1 MMLGIGFLGGLLIAW
16 CVVTGVLV
24 LVLIYRGVLSMREE
38 DQLFLDRAEDHIVR
52 EQKEVVQKLITLGRY
67 VTALGI
73 ASGILLLV
81 IATIWVWRGLT
92 SNP

>member
-1 MMLGIGFLGGLLIAW
+1 MMLGIGLLGGLLIAW
-16 CVVTGVLV
+16 CAVTGVLV

-52 EQKEVVQKLITLGRY
+52 EQKEIVQKLITLGRC
-67 VTALGI
+67 VTVLGI

-81 IATIWVWRGLT
+81 IAGIWVWRGLT
-92 SNP
+92 ANP